1 MGDNLMKKNYKEWLL
16 TAKKV
21 FHFIA
26 TVLMYSI
33 CLIMIIVFL
42 AFVVNFIDKQY
53 NLKSGENKKNLF
65 SAYTIV
71 SPSMVPAINVLDVV
85 VTVRVDSPEDL
96 EKGDIITFD
105 STDYRY
111 SGVTVTH
118 RILDIEKTSS
128 GEYLFTTKGDNNN
141 TQDSSRINFDA
152 IYGKVLFVIPKIGY
166 IQYFLSSIL
175 GWVAIIIVPA
185 VMIIGYDIYK
195 LIKTI
200 RSSDKDSS
208 DKKKKIDNKKKD
220 KDNNKN
226 KNKNKLLKKEGR
238 FKK

>member
-1 MGDNLMKKNYKEWLL
+1 MGDNLMKNNYREWLT
-16 TAKKV
+16 TAKKI

-53 NLKSGENKKNLF
+53 NLKSGQNKKNLF

-85 VTVRVDSPEDL
+85 VTVRVDSPEDFK
-96 EKGDIITFD
+96 KGDIITFD

-118 RILDIEKTSS
+118 RILDIEKTTS

-141 TQDSSRINFDA
+141 TEDSSRINFNA

-166 IQYFLSSIL
+166 IQYYLSSIL
-175 GWVAIIIVPA
+175 GWVAIVIAPA

-195 LIKTI
+195 LVKTI
-200 RSSDKDSS
+200 RSSDKKENDNKNDNK
-208 DKKKKIDNKKKD
+208 DKKIKFIKR
-220 KDNNKN
+220 
-226 KNKNKLLKKEGR
+226 EGR

>member
-1 MGDNLMKKNYKEWLL
+1 VGDNLKNFNKE
-16 TAKKV
+16 KV
-21 FHFIA
+21 ANIKNAIRFIT

-42 AFVVNFIDKQY
+42 VFVINFIDKQH
-53 NLKSGENKKNLF
+53 NLKNGTNKKDLF

-85 VTVRVDSPEDL
+85 VSMRVNDPEDL
-96 EKGDIITFD
+96 EKGDIITFN

-111 SGVTVTH
+111 SGVLVTH
-118 RILDIEKTSS
+118 RIVDIEKTSS

-141 TQDSSRINFDA
+141 TQDSSRISFNE
-152 IYGKVLFVIPKIGY
+152 IYGRVLFRIPKIGY
-166 IQYFLSSIL
+166 IQYYLSSIL

-195 LIKTI
+195 LIKTLN
-200 RSSDKDSS
+200 SNDK
-208 DKKKKIDNKKKD
+208 NKTKED
-220 KDNNKN
+220 EKDNRDEKIE
-226 KNKNKLLKKEGR
+226 KKGR

>member
-1 MGDNLMKKNYKEWLL
+1 MKKNKDWLTTL
-16 TAKKV
+16 KKIL
-21 FHFIA
+21 HFIT

-42 AFVVNFIDKQY
+42 VFVVNFIDKQY
-53 NLKSGENKKNLF
+53 NLKSGKNKKDLF

-85 VTVRVDSPEDL
+85 VTMRVNNPEDL
-96 EKGDIITFD
+96 EKGDIITFN

-111 SGVTVTH
+111 SGVLVTH
-118 RILDIEKTSS
+118 RIVNIEKTSS

-141 TQDSSRINFDA
+141 TQDSSRISFDE
-152 IYGKVLFVIPKIGY
+152 IYGRVLFRIPKIGY
-166 IQYFLSSIL
+166 IQYYLSSIL

-195 LIKTI
+195 LIKTLK
-200 RSSDKDSS
+200 SKD
-208 DKKKKIDNKKKD
+208 DNAKKIDNKKE
-220 KDNNKN
+220 NTKN
-226 KNKNKLLKKEGR
+226 KRIKKEKEGR

>member
-1 MGDNLMKKNYKEWLL
+1 MGDNLMKNNYREWLT
-16 TAKKV
+16 TAKKI

-53 NLKSGENKKNLF
+53 NLKSGQNKKNLF

-96 EKGDIITFD
+96 KKGDIITFD

-118 RILDIEKTSS
+118 RILDIEKTTS

-141 TQDSSRINFDA
+141 TEDSSRINFNA

-166 IQYFLSSIL
+166 IQYYLSSIL
-175 GWVAIIIVPA
+175 GWVAIVIAPA

-195 LIKTI
+195 LVKTI
-200 RSSDKDSS
+200 RSSDKKENDNK
-208 DKKKKIDNKKKD
+208 DKKIKFIKR
-220 KDNNKN
+220 
-226 KNKNKLLKKEGR
+226 EGR

>member
-1 MGDNLMKKNYKEWLL
+1 MGDNLMKKIDKEFL
-16 TAKKV
+16 TTLKKA

-42 AFVVNFIDKQY
+42 IFVVNFIDKQY
-53 NLKSGENKKNLF
+53 NLKSGKNAKDLF

-85 VTVRVDSPEDL
+85 VTMRVDNPEDL
-96 EKGDIITFD
+96 KKGDIVTFN

-111 SGVTVTH
+111 SGVLVTH
-118 RILDIEKTSS
+118 RIVNIEKTSN
-128 GEYLFTTKGDNNN
+128 GEYLYTTKGDNNN
-141 TQDSSRINFDA
+141 TQDSSRISFDE
-152 IYGKVLFVIPKIGY
+152 IYGRVLFRIPKIGY
-166 IQYFLSSIL
+166 IQYYLSSIL

-195 LIKTI
+195 LVKTL
-200 RSSDKDSS
+200 RSNDDRS
-208 DKKKKIDNKKKD
+208 KKDNKKKVL
-220 KDNNKN
+220 DNLEKN
-226 KNKNKLLKKEGR
+226 KIEKEGR

>member
-1 MGDNLMKKNYKEWLL
+1 MKKNNKDWLTTL
-16 TAKKV
+16 KKIL
-21 FHFIA
+21 HFIT

-42 AFVVNFIDKQY
+42 VFVVNFIDKQY
-53 NLKSGENKKNLF
+53 NLKSGKNKKDLF

-85 VTVRVDSPEDL
+85 VNMRVNSPEDL
-96 EKGDIITFD
+96 KKGDIITFN

-111 SGVTVTH
+111 SGVLVTH
-118 RILDIEKTSS
+118 RIIDIEKTTS

-141 TQDSSRINFDA
+141 TQDSSRISFDE
-152 IYGKVLFVIPKIGY
+152 IYGRVLFRIPKIGY
-166 IQYFLSSIL
+166 IQYYLSSIL

-185 VMIIGYDIYK
+185 VMIIGYDVYK
-195 LIKTI
+195 LIKTL
-200 RSSDKDSS
+200 RSKD
-208 DKKKKIDNKKKD
+208 DNTKKIDKK
-220 KDNNKN
+220 NEEVKN
-226 KNKNKLLKKEGR
+226 KDIKMNKEGR

>member
-1 MGDNLMKKNYKEWLL
+1 MKKNKDWLTTL
-16 TAKKV
+16 KKIL
-21 FHFIA
+21 HFIT

-42 AFVVNFIDKQY
+42 VFVVNFIDKQY
-53 NLKSGENKKNLF
+53 NLKSDKNKKDLF

-85 VTVRVDSPEDL
+85 VTMRVNNPEDL
-96 EKGDIITFD
+96 KKGDIITFN

-111 SGVTVTH
+111 SGVLVTH
-118 RILDIEKTSS
+118 RIVNIEKTSS

-141 TQDSSRINFDA
+141 TQDSSRISFDE
-152 IYGKVLFVIPKIGY
+152 IYGRVLFRIPKIGY
-166 IQYFLSSIL
+166 IQYYLSSIL

-195 LIKTI
+195 LIKTLK
-200 RSSDKDSS
+200 SKD
-208 DKKKKIDNKKKD
+208 DNAKKIDNKKE
-220 KDNNKN
+220 NTKN
-226 KNKNKLLKKEGR
+226 KRIKKEKEGR

>member
-1 MGDNLMKKNYKEWLL
+1 MKKNSKDWLATL
-16 TAKKV
+16 KKIL
-21 FHFIA
+21 HFIT

-53 NLKSGENKKNLF
+53 NLKSGKNKKDLF

-85 VTVRVDSPEDL
+85 VTMRVNNPEDL
-96 EKGDIITFD
+96 EKGDIVTFN

-111 SGVTVTH
+111 SGVLVTH
-118 RILDIEKTSS
+118 RIVDIEKTTS
-128 GEYLFTTKGDNNN
+128 GEYLYTTKGDNNN
-141 TQDSSRINFDA
+141 TQDSSRISFDE
-152 IYGKVLFVIPKIGY
+152 IYGRVLFRIPKIGY
-166 IQYFLSSIL
+166 IQYYLSSIL

-195 LIKTI
+195 LIKTLKANK
-200 RSSDKDSS
+200 SDTKM
-208 DKKKKIDNKKKD
+208 IDNKDEKT
-220 KDNNKN
+220 KN
-226 KNKNKLLKKEGR
+226 IKRKKEGR

>member
-1 MGDNLMKKNYKEWLL
+1 MGDSLKKEKVKQWLTTL
-16 TAKKV
+16 RKV

-42 AFVVNFIDKQY
+42 VFVVNFIDKQY
-53 NLKSGENKKNLF
+53 NLKSGNNKKDLF

-71 SPSMVPAINVLDVV
+71 SPSMVPTINVLDVV
-85 VTVRVDSPEDL
+85 VTMRVDNPEEI
-96 EKGDIITFD
+96 EKEDIITFN

-111 SGVTVTH
+111 SGVLVTH
-118 RILDIEKTSS
+118 RIVDIEKTSS

-141 TQDSSRINFDA
+141 TQDSSRISFNE
-152 IYGKVLFVIPKIGY
+152 IYGRVLFRIPKIGY
-166 IQYFLSSIL
+166 IQYYLSSVL

-195 LIKTI
+195 LVKTI
-200 RSSDKDSS
+200 KSSNGKDKS
-208 DKKKKIDNKKKD
+208 KEIDN
-220 KDNNKN
+220 NF
-226 KNKNKLLKKEGR
+226 KKEKRGR